1 MADGH
6 AILGENALK
15 LSWRFWVPFRSMEE
29 LVAQGQR
36 MLPSAGLD
44 IAIPAQPEPPLVA
57 VLGGAK
63 VSAVVPFLGRA
74 QAILLGG
81 AISYTFLKAQ
91 GIPVGSSPC
100 EDDKLS
106 LARTLLQEA
115 EAKGTKLLLPVDH
128 VVAAEP
134 TPEATCVIT
143 DDQTIPAGQMGLD
156 LGPETVALYLGALQT
171 AHTILWQGPLGR
183 FDMEPFAAGTLTL
196 AEEMAAAADRGAFV
210 LLVGDDAL
218 AAANK
223 AGVASRL
230 SPTPP
235 EP

>member
-6 AILGENALK
+6 AIIGENALK
-15 LSWRFWVPFRSMEE
+15 LSWRFWVPFQSMED
-29 LVAQGQR
+29 LVTQWHR
-36 MLPSAGLD
+36 MLPRAGLD
-44 IAIPAQPEPPLVA
+44 IAIPAHPEPPLIA

-91 GIPVGSSPC
+91 GFTIGNSHC
-100 EDDKLS
+100 GDDKLS
-106 LARTLLQEA
+106 LALALLQEA

-128 VVAAEP
+128 VVALEP
-134 TPEATCVIT
+134 SPDAACGIT
-143 DDQTIPAGQMGLD
+143 DDPSIPEGKMGLD
-156 LGPETVALYLGALQT
+156 IGPETVALYLEELQR
-171 AHTILWQGPLGR
+171 ARTILWQGPIGR
-183 FDMEPFAAGTLTL
+183 FDLEPFAAGTLTM
-196 AEEMAAAADRGAFV
+196 AEALAAAADRGAFV
-210 LLVGDDAL
+210 LLSGDDTI
-218 AAANK
+218 AAAAK

-230 SPTPP
+230 NPASP